1 MKRALV
7 MVLWLLVSHALAVVL
22 YRRGTLPGTRVQ
34 LVESEAGLTSQL
46 SAEGW
51 EDMGCSSTHCMVIHV
66 LFSFSLASSSMDA
79 RLITGSLGMVRPRH
93 VTFIHV
99 LFKKELTCDFSP
111 STRMLAAGRFINLGK
126 KELTRDFTPSMGLFQ
141 CNNHCRHYKKAWDK
155 IASSLLKPEGCPG
168 GA

>member
-1 MKRALV
+1 MQQHPLHGHSCSLLFLPCIFEHGCTSHHRESG
-7 MVLWLLVSHALAVVL
+7 MVRPRHV
-22 YRRGTLPGTRVQ
+22 TF
-34 LVESEAGLTSQL
+34 
-46 SAEGW
+46 
-51 EDMGCSSTHCMVIHV
+51 IHV